1 MSRCACGKYR
11 FWSRKSAKK
20 AAGRMSDQDHDGR
33 LHAYR
38 CDVDP
43 SCFHLGHMPG
53 VIKRGEVSRS
63 EYISKPRETSE

>member
-11 FWSRKSAKK
+11 FWTRKAAKK
-20 AAGRMSDQDHDGR
+20 AAGRMNERVGR

-53 VIKRGEVSRS
+53 VIKRGEVDRS
-63 EYISKPRETSE
+63 EYKSKPRETSE

>member
-1 MSRCACGKYR
+1 
-11 FWSRKSAKK
+11 
-20 AAGRMSDQDHDGR
+20 MSDQEHDGR

-63 EYISKPRETSE
+63 EYTRKPRETSE